1 MTHAVAANVQDI
13 AAALKAAAGR
23 DSDSDEAAAPPVL
36 GEEPSSWMSSS
47 GAKMAAALG
56 NLGQGSMKMLIQD
69 TSAQLEHSVTP
80 TARLKA
86 ERAKKRWQKAIHL
99 AGVMTKRFS
108 LKRPDGPTIQVGSE
122 DACAKQAGATP
133 PVRCTK
139 KTPTRSPTKSRVH
152 LSYVL
157 SNAHAHTWILCR
169 TRRCMSTTES

>member
-36 GEEPSSWMSSS
+36 GEEPSSWMSNS

-56 NLGQGSMKMLIQD
+56 NLGQGSMKMLVQD
-69 TSAQLEHSVTP
+69 TSALLENSVTP
-80 TARLKA
+80 AARLKA

-108 LKRPDGPTIQVGSE
+108 LKRPDGPTIQQGSE
-122 DACAKQAGATP
+122 DACAEQACATTP
-133 PVRCTK
+133 PVCCSNC
-139 KTPTRSPTKSRVH
+139 PMCSPMHMHTHGFCV
-152 LSYVL
+152 
-157 SNAHAHTWILCR
+157 AHAGI
-169 TRRCMSTTES
+169 